1 MRPYTKNNGYCPAA
15 RAHLASPPPLPA
27 IAGYRGRPG
36 APPVKHYALIPA
48 AGRGERLGAAIAKQ
62 YLPVNGQPLL
72 LHTVHALLSDARIER
87 VFIVLAPDDTGFASS
102 GCAAALAADSSPAG
116 STPADSTR
124 ADSSRVQTLAC
135 GGDTRAQSVTRALQ
149 ALAAR
154 VDALDWILVHD
165 AARPCLPRA
174 SLARLIDTLCDH
186 PVGGLLALPVADTL
200 KRGDAHGVVQSTQP
214 REGLWSAQTPQMFRH
229 GALLAALLAAGS
241 GVTDEAQAIELAGA
255 QPQLVHGDP
264 RNLKVTWPGDLEL
277 AGRLL
282 EKPQ

>member
-1 MRPYTKNNGYCPAA
+1 MRPYNRGNGYCSAV
-15 RAHLASPPPLPA
+15 RAHLASSPPLPA

-36 APPVKHYALIPA
+36 APPVKHYALVPA
-48 AGRGERLGAAIAKQ
+48 AGRGERLGAAVAKQ
-62 YLPVNGQPLL
+62 YLPVSGRPLL
-72 LHTVHALLSDARIER
+72 VHTVHALLSDARIDR
-87 VFIVLAPDDTGFASS
+87 VFIVLAPDDTDFANS
-102 GCAAALAADSSPAG
+102 GCAATLAADS
-116 STPADSTR
+116 TP

-149 ALAAR
+149 ALVAR

-165 AARPCLPRA
+165 AARPCLPPE
-174 SLARLIDTLCDH
+174 SLARLIDTLSDH

-200 KRGDAHGVVQSTQP
+200 KRADAHGVVQSTQP

-255 QPQLVHGDP
+255 KPQLVPGDP